1 MALSAK
7 LRREVATRAGY
18 RCEYC
23 GLSAEGQ
30 AATFHMD
37 HVIPQVAGGPTT
49 PANLALAC
57 IHCSLRKGA
66 RRTAIDPKSGKTVSL
81 FNPRLESWNKHFH
94 WEDVL
99 MIGKTA
105 VGRATVTALQLNGPE
120 HVVIR
125 GFESRLG
132 RHPPPQVD

>member
-7 LRREVATRAGY
+7 LRREVATRAGQ

-30 AATFHMD
+30 AAAFHMD
-37 HVIPQVAGGPTT
+37 HVIPQVAGGPSIA
-49 PANLALAC
+49 ANLALAC

-66 RRTAIDPKSGKTVSL
+66 RRTAADPKTGKIVPL
-81 FNPRLESWNKHFH
+81 FNPRLDSWNMHFH
-94 WEDVL
+94 WENVM

-105 VGRATVTALQLNGPE
+105 VGPATVAILQLNSPE

-132 RHPPPQVD
+132 RHPPPKVY